1 MAVAPEQAAEQFRRD
16 DEGANR
22 SRKRRRPRF
31 GNPKPGGITA
41 YDKTPYGWAPVVILV
56 AVAIVDRVESSITS
70 GVLPLL
76 QDYFQIGDAAAGA
89 IPTAVTIAG
98 AIAVLPA
105 GYLAD
110 RYNRTNLISLVVLS
124 WAFFLV
130 FNALA
135 MTFAVFFAIRVIL
148 GAADSI
154 DNPASSSLL
163 GDYYS
168 SRHRPFV
175 YGWAR
180 LTTYVGSALGTIY
193 AGVMGQLYGWRLTY
207 LFVMIPALICAWL
220 CWQLRE
226 PVRGFLDELTAI
238 NAEEPVPSPPG
249 PDDDGAGALAKLRE
263 LIGSLRQH
271 SRNLAM
277 LTVVASS
284 AVVLLA
290 LALSW
295 ALAQITDLGPL
306 ILGLALVAAWLCW
319 RYRAQIRQTLTPLSE
334 GGAPPEDAEAL
345 AARQKLRSQ
354 LDFKSQL
361 KYVVRIPTLRW
372 ITVGFA
378 TLSFGLGGIGYWVP
392 TLLFREFGLDVGE
405 AGALT
410 GTISMFGLVGGTLYG
425 SRLGRVWHGTRKG
438 GRLLAGGGGL
448 FVGSALF
455 LLSLAQ
461 PSVGMFALVL
471 MVAYFFM
478 ALAIP
483 NMMSSIADVLMATS
497 RGIGFSLLNFVI
509 AATAAWGPM
518 ITGLIS
524 DAIGSLHAAM
534 YILGIPGL
542 LGAGMILYARQTFDR
557 DAERVLEETRQAM
570 ADAEAAEQPE

>member
-1 MAVAPEQAAEQFRRD
+1 MAVAPEQQPTSTAERHDPGPR
-16 DEGANR
+16 GR
-22 SRKRRRPRF
+22 GRRPRF
-31 GNPKPGGITA
+31 GRPKPEGITA

-56 AVAIVDRVESSITS
+56 AVAIVDRIESSITS

-76 QDYFQIGDAAAGA
+76 QEYFQVGDAAAGA
-89 IPTAVTIAG
+89 IPTAVTVAG

-110 RYNRTNLISLVVLS
+110 RYNRTNLMTLVVFS
-124 WAFFLV
+124 WALFLV

-135 MTFAVFFAIRVIL
+135 MTFAVFFAIRVVL

-154 DNPASSSLL
+154 DNPASGSLL

-168 SRHRPFV
+168 SRHRPIV

-207 LFVMIPALICAWL
+207 LFVMIPALLCAWL

-226 PVRGFLDELTAI
+226 PVRGFLDELTATD
-238 NAEEPVPSPPG
+238 AEEPVPSPPG
-249 PDDDGAGALAKLRE
+249 PDDDGPGAVAKLRE
-263 LIGSLRQH
+263 VGRSMRGHTRSLA
-271 SRNLAM
+271 L
-277 LTVVASS
+277 LTIVASS
-284 AVVLLA
+284 AVVLLG

-295 ALAQITDLGPL
+295 TLAQITDLGPVML
-306 ILGLALVAAWLCW
+306 VLAAVVAWVAW
-319 RYRAQIRQTLTPLSE
+319 RQRHRIRLALTPLSA
-334 GGAPPEDAEAL
+334 GGADDEDAEAL
-345 AARQKLRSQ
+345 AARQRLRSQ

-372 ITVGFA
+372 ITIGFA
-378 TLSFGLGGIGYWVP
+378 TLSFGLGGIGFWVP
-392 TLLFREFGLDVGE
+392 TLLFREFGLEVGE

-438 GRLLAGGGGL
+438 GRLLAAGGGL
-448 FVGSALF
+448 FVGSGLF

-461 PSVGMFALVL
+461 PSVGMFAVVL
-471 MVAYFFM
+471 LVAYFFM

-524 DAIGSLHAAM
+524 DAVGSLHVAM
-534 YILGIPGL
+534 YILGLPGL

-570 ADAEAAEQPE
+570 ADADEGETST

>member
-1 MAVAPEQAAEQFRRD
+1 MAVAPEQAAEQFPPD
-16 DEGANR
+16 DESTRR
-22 SRKRRRPRF
+22 SRKRRPLF

-41 YDKTPYGWAPVVILV
+41 YDKKPYGWAPVVILV
-56 AVAIVDRVESSITS
+56 AVAIVDRIESSITS

-135 MTFAVFFAIRVIL
+135 MTFAVFFAIRVVL

-180 LTTYVGSALGTIY
+180 LTMYVGGALGTVY

-207 LFVMIPALICAWL
+207 LFVMIPALLCAWL

-226 PVRGFLDELTAI
+226 PVRGFLDELTAT
-238 NAEEPVPSPPG
+238 NAEEPVPSPAS
-249 PDDDGAGALAKLRE
+249 PDDNGPGAVAKLRE
-263 LIGSLRQH
+263 VGQSLREH
-271 SRNLAM
+271 TRSLAL
-277 LTVVASS
+277 LTLVATS
-284 AVVLLA
+284 AVVLLGV
-290 LALSW
+290 ALSW
-295 ALAQITDLGPL
+295 TLAQATDLGPVMLVLAGL
-306 ILGLALVAAWLCW
+306 IAWMCW
-319 RYRAQIRQTLTPLSE
+319 RQRHRIRLALTPLSA
-334 GGAPPEDAEAL
+334 GGAPEQDAEAL

-372 ITVGFA
+372 ITIGFA

-410 GTISMFGLVGGTLYG
+410 GMISLFGLVGGTLYG

-438 GRLLAGGGGL
+438 GRLLAAGGGL
-448 FVGSALF
+448 FVGSGLF

-518 ITGLIS
+518 ITGLVS
-524 DAIGSLHAAM
+524 DAIGSLHVAM

-542 LGAGMILYARQTFDR
+542 MGAGMILYARQTFDR

-570 ADAEAAEQPE
+570 ADAEADEHRE